1 MEIENGTDQQILE
14 LVNQRLEVAVRQVRQ
29 ANEALEASYQQLHS
43 LSAQLQMMHEE
54 VDSMQEELIRLRAAA
69 LLSSAAS

>member
-1 MEIENGTDQQILE
+1 
-14 LVNQRLEVAVRQVRQ
+14 
-29 ANEALEASYQQLHS
+29 
-43 LSAQLQMMHEE
+43 MHEE